1 MRLSTLQSYN
11 KGLDSILNNQREVN
25 KTQQQ
30 VSTGL
35 RVLTPSDDPIAA
47 TKILQLQQDQALRD
61 QFGKNMTGAEGRLN
75 LEETQLAS
83 ITDNLIRV
91 RELTIQAG
99 DGAYSKTDRQAI
111 GSELKQLLASTVNLM
126 NSKDAGGEHLFGGF
140 KGSKEPFQKNSDGR
154 YEYQGDE
161 GQRFIAIA
169 SSTTVAT
176 GDNGKRLF
184 VDIKAADNTFTAHSS
199 PLNKGNAVISPGL
212 VVDDEKYA
220 EFYPEDLII
229 TFNPEAAMPPPNLPE
244 ANYTVR
250 QASDGRVVEGL
261 ENIPYSN
268 NQQITV
274 AGVSVNING
283 NPEPGDEFLIDSS
296 EKQSIT
302 DTMYRLMDG
311 LNRLENNPDDAE
323 TLDNLLASTLQ
334 NLEFA
339 EASISQVR
347 SELGARLNIIENTA
361 SQAADIDIVSKSVL
375 SELRD
380 VDFAEA
386 VSRLSLQTFLLE
398 TAQQSYA
405 KIQNLSLFNKI

>member
-11 KGLDSILNNQREVN
+11 KGLDSILDNQREVN

-61 QFGKNMTGAEGRLN
+61 QFSKNMTGAEGRLN
-75 LEETQLAS
+75 LEETQLDG

-91 RELTIQAG
+91 RELAIQAG
-99 DGAYSKTDRQAI
+99 DGSYSLPDRQAI
-111 GSELKQLLASTVNLM
+111 NFELKELLKSTVDLM
-126 NSKDAGGEHLFGGF
+126 NSKDAGGEYLFGGF
-140 KGSKEPFQKNSDGR
+140 KGSTEPFQENENGR

-161 GQRFIAIA
+161 GQRFISIA

-184 VDIKAADNTFTAHSS
+184 VDIEAAENSFTTKTS
-199 PLNKGNAVISPGL
+199 PLNEGNAVINPGL
-212 VVDDEKYA
+212 VVDQEAYA

-229 TFNPEAAMPPPNLPE
+229 TFNAESAITPPG

-250 QASDGRVVEGL
+250 QASDGRVVGTLDNE
-261 ENIPYSN
+261 PYSSGDE
-268 NQQITV
+268 ITV
-274 AGVSVNING
+274 AGVSVKITG
-283 NPEPGDEFLIDSS
+283 DVKPGDEFLIDST

-302 DTMYRLMDG
+302 DTIYRLMDG
-311 LNRLENNPDDAE
+311 LNILENNPEDADTLDHLIENTLENLSFAE
-323 TLDNLLASTLQ
+323 T
-334 NLEFA
+334 
-339 EASISQVR
+339 SISLVR

-361 SQAADIDIVSKSVL
+361 NQAADIDIISKSVL

-386 VSRLSLQTFLLE
+386 VSRLSLQSFLLE

>member
-61 QFGKNMTGAEGRLN
+61 QFGKNMTGAEGRLK

-83 ITDNLIRV
+83 ITDNLISI

-99 DGAYSKTDRQAI
+99 DGAYSLTDRQAI
-111 GSELKQLLASTVNLM
+111 SSELKQLLASTVNLM
-126 NSKDAGGEHLFGGF
+126 NSKDSGGEYLFGGF
-140 KGSKEPFQKNSDGR
+140 KGGTEPFQKNSDGR

-199 PLNKGNAVISPGL
+199 PLNKGNAVINPGL
-212 VVDDEKYA
+212 VVDDEMYA

-244 ANYTVR
+244 SNYTVR

-261 ENIPYSN
+261 ENVPYAN
-268 NQQITV
+268 NQEITV
-274 AGVSVNING
+274 AGVSVTLNG
-283 NPEPGDEFLIDSS
+283 DPEPGDEFLIDST

-302 DTMYRLMDG
+302 DTIYRLMDG
-311 LNRLENNPDDAE
+311 LSRLENNPDDAD
-323 TLDNLLASTLQ
+323 TLENLLDSTLQ
-334 NLEFA
+334 NLSFA

-386 VSRLSLQTFLLE
+386 VSRLSLQSFLLE

-405 KIQNLSLFNKI
+405 RIQNLSLFNKI

>member
-11 KGLDSILNNQREVN
+11 KGLDSILTNQRNVN

-75 LEETQLAS
+75 LEEAQLAG

-99 DGAYSKTDRQAI
+99 DGAYSEVDRQAI
-111 GSELKQLLASTVNLM
+111 NSELKQLLESTVDLM
-126 NSKDAGGEHLFGGF
+126 NAKDSGGEYLFGGF
-140 KGSKEPFQKNSDGR
+140 KGGTEPFQKNSNGR

-161 GQRFIAIA
+161 GQRFISIA

-184 VDIKAADNTFTAHSS
+184 VDIKAADNTFTTQTS
-199 PLNKGNAVISPGL
+199 PLNTGNAVITPGQ
-212 VVDDEKYA
+212 VVDKEAYA

-229 TFNPEAAMPPPNLPE
+229 TFNPESAVPPPGTPGS
-244 ANYTVR
+244 NYTVR

-261 ENIPYSN
+261 ENIPYSK
-268 NQQITV
+268 NQEITV

-283 NPEPGDEFLIDSS
+283 NPKPGDEFLIDST

-302 DTMYRLMDG
+302 DTMYRLIDG
-311 LNRLENNPDDAE
+311 LSRLEDNPEDAD
-323 TLDNLLASTLQ
+323 TLDNLIASTLN
-334 NLEFA
+334 NLAFA
-339 EASISQVR
+339 ESSISQVR

-361 SQAADIDIVSKSVL
+361 SQAADIEIVSKSVL

-386 VSRLSLQTFLLE
+386 VSRLTLQTFLLE

>member
-11 KGLDSILNNQREVN
+11 KGLDSILDNQREVN

-61 QFGKNMTGAEGRLN
+61 QFSKNMTGAEGRLN
-75 LEETQLAS
+75 LEEAQLDG

-91 RELTIQAG
+91 KELTVQAG
-99 DGAYSKTDRQAI
+99 DGSYSLPDRQAI
-111 GSELKQLLASTVNLM
+111 NFELKELLKSTVDLM
-126 NSKDAGGEHLFGGF
+126 NSKDAGGEYLFGGF
-140 KGSKEPFQKNSDGR
+140 KGGTEPFQENENGR

-161 GQRFIAIA
+161 GQRFISIA

-184 VDIKAADNTFTAHSS
+184 VDIEAAENSFTTQTS
-199 PLNKGNAVISPGL
+199 PLNEGNAVINPGL
-212 VVDDEKYA
+212 VVDQEAYA

-229 TFNPEAAMPPPNLPE
+229 TFNAESAITPPG

-250 QASDGRVVEGL
+250 QASDGRVVGTLGNE
-261 ENIPYSN
+261 PYASGDE
-268 NQQITV
+268 ITV
-274 AGVSVNING
+274 AGVSLKITGDVKA
-283 NPEPGDEFLIDSS
+283 GDEFLIDST

-302 DTMYRLMDG
+302 DTIYRLMDG
-311 LNRLENNPDDAE
+311 LDSLENTPEDAD
-323 TLDNLLASTLQ
+323 TLDNLIANTLENLA
-334 NLEFA
+334 FA
-339 EASISQVR
+339 ETNISLVR

-361 SQAADIDIVSKSVL
+361 SQAADIEIISKSVL
-375 SELRD
+375 SELQD

-386 VSRLSLQTFLLE
+386 VSRLSLQSFLLE